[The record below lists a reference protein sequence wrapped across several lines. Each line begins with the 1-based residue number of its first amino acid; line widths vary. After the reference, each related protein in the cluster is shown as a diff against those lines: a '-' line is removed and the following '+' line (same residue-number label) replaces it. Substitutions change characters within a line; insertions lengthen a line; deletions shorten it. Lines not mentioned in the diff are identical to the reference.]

1 MDEKFFN
8 KFINVLIWMFSISVI
23 TAVSVYFITLAIGF
37 HRIDKYVYE
46 ISEVLE
52 DLYDKQYQSS
62 KNDTLIP
69 NPGPFSFYNIPTV
82 DVWPESQAELEQR
95 EVEMKERQKEID
107 DMKQQLDNKSVGLK
121 LIEAVIQI
129 EGEYANAMHDPG
141 GETLWGIS
149 KEKNG
154 GWTPENYDDAV
165 EFYYETYWIGQKLYK
180 LNNQDLAFVLLDSM
194 VLFGINRVRNITV
207 RITGADTY
215 DDAIVELSKLKY
227 SEKDKKEIRKFIDKL
242 KDELRLVVNEL
253 VSKNPNLK
261 KFVNGWNNRINS
273 Y

>member
-1 MDEKFFN
+1 MDEKCCN
-8 KFINVLIWMFSISVI
+8 KFIKVLIWMFSISVI

-37 HRIDKYVYE
+37 QKIDRYVDRITESLDN
-46 ISEVLE
+46 
-52 DLYDKQYQSS
+52 LYSQESRSNSDT
-62 KNDTLIP
+62 TLIP
-69 NPGPFSFYNIPTV
+69 NVGPSDFYNNYTV

-95 EVEMKERQKEID
+95 QVEMKERQKEID

-129 EGEYANAMHDPG
+129 EGEYANVEHDPG
-141 GETLWGIS
+141 GKTLWGIS
-149 KEKNG
+149 KEKNS
-154 GWTPENYDDAV
+154 GWIPESYEHAV

>member
-1 MDEKFFN
+1 MDEKCCN
-8 KFINVLIWMFSISVI
+8 KFIKVLIWIFSISMI
-23 TAVSVYFITLAIGF
+23 AAVSAYFITLAIGF
-37 HRIDKYVYE
+37 QKIDRYVDRITESLD
-46 ISEVLE
+46 S
-52 DLYDKQYQSS
+52 LYSQESRS
-62 KNDTLIP
+62 NSDTVLIP
-69 NPGPFSFYNIPTV
+69 NVGPSDFYNNSTV

-95 EVEMKERQKEID
+95 QVEMRERQKEID

-165 EFYYETYWIGQKLYK
+165 NFYYETYWIGQQLYK

-207 RITGADTY
+207 RITGKETY
-215 DDAIVELSKLKY
+215 DDAIAQLSELGY
-227 SEKDKKEIRKFIDKL
+227 SEKDKEQVRKFIDKL
-242 KDELRLVVNEL
+242 KNELKSVVNDL
-253 VSKNPNLK
+253 VAKNPNLK